1 MTRGET
7 TAGETTAAETTSIA
21 ERGSGTVM
29 SLGLAL
35 VVVMSCAAGVLV
47 AQGFV
52 AATRAAMVA
61 DLASL
66 LAADAERG
74 IRPGLPCAVA
84 EAVAHLNEAAVVSCE
99 IESPGERV
107 RVVVRVQMPTGWG
120 AAEGRSRAGRPP

>member
-1 MTRGET
+1 MTLDET
-7 TAGETTAAETTSIA
+7 TAGEKTTTG
-21 ERGSGTVM
+21 ERGSGTLM

-35 VVVMSCAAGVLV
+35 VVVLSCVAGVLV
-47 AQGFV
+47 AQGF
-52 AATRAAMVA
+52 ATATRAAMVA

-66 LAADAERG
+66 LAADVERG
-74 IRPGLPCAVA
+74 IRPGRPCATA
-84 EAVAHLNEAAVVSCE
+84 EAVALLNEAAIISCE